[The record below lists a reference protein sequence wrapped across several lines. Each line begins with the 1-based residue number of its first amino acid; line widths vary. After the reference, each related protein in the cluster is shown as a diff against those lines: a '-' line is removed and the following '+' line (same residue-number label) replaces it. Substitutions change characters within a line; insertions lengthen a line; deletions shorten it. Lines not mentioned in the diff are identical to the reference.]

1 MKLPKRGVDGL
12 DALSLFE
19 SGSVNISVNGFPL
32 AKVDCDK
39 KDIEVEMRGV
49 DESGIKIF
57 HIARNGTELTAVLR
71 EAQELASGLSR
82 IGWQLKIYNMGAPA
96 LTMGRGVSRLTAH
109 ISVNPLKL
117 RRLLKDLLL

>member
-1 MKLPKRGVDGL
+1 MAKGGIEAF
-12 DALSLFE
+12 DALTLLD
-19 SGSVNISVNGFPL
+19 SGSVNVTVNGFPL

-49 DESGIKIF
+49 HESGIKIF
-57 HIARNGTELTAVLR
+57 HIARSGTELTGVLR

-82 IGWQLKIYNMGAPA
+82 AGWQLKLYNMGAPA

-117 RRLLKDLLL
+117 RRLFKDLLL